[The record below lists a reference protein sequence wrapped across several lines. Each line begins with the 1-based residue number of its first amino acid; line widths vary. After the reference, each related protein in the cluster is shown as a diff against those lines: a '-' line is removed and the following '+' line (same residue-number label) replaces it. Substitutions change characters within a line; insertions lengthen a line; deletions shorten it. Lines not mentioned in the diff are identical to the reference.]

1 MPFRISWESSNYD
14 VVGSDGTVRNDDLS
28 EDVVVTLTAGLS
40 YLEYRF
46 YTTLNVVVK
55 PRVYTAEELEMIEIE
70 KALAAQQEASSDRH
84 ALYLPKQVVGM
95 DQIHW
100 EEEPYMDWVWVLML
114 TGLAAIAIYVTK
126 GTEIEKQRK
135 EREVQLAMDYCEL
148 INKLTLYMNAGMTL
162 RNIFFKLMTEYEK
175 HSGIRKQY
183 LYEEITM
190 TCHEMQTGVAET
202 DAYENF
208 GKRCGLRQYVRLTAL
223 LNQNMKKGSN
233 NLLVSL
239 QQESRDAFETRK
251 NMARRLGEE
260 AGTKVLGPMMLML
273 GVVLVMIMIPAY
285 LSFGM

>member
-1 MPFRISWESSNYD
+1 
-14 VVGSDGTVRNDDLS
+14 
-28 EDVVVTLTAGLS
+28 
-40 YLEYRF
+40 
-46 YTTLNVVVK
+46 
-55 PRVYTAEELEMIEIE
+55 
-70 KALAAQQEASSDRH
+70 
-84 ALYLPKQVVGM
+84 M

-183 LYEEITM
+183 LYEEISM
-190 TCHEMQTGVAET
+190 TCHEMQTGVSET